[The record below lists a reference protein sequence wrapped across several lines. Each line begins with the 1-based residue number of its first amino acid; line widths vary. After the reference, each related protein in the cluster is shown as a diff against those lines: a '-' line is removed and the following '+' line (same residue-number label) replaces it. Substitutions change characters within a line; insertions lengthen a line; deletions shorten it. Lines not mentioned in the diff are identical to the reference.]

1 MKITDS
7 NEHIRTLTINDKEW
21 FNMTSFGQKAEEI
34 IARKL
39 ADSFTDEELQKLVKV
54 DMKKVE
60 KMVVE
65 MIAERVV
72 DMCIKSKAFKEGLW
86 ER

>member
-1 MKITDS
+1 MRATES
-7 NEHIRTLTINDKEW
+7 NEKRLRTFTVSDKEW
-21 FNMTSFGQKAEEI
+21 FDRTSFGQKAEEI
-34 IARKL
+34 IAQKL
-39 ADSFTDEELQKLVKV
+39 ADSFTDEELQKLVKI

-72 DMCIKSKAFKEGLW
+72 DMCIKSKAFKEGL
-86 ER
+86 

>member
-1 MKITDS
+1 MKTSIS
-7 NEHIRTLTINDKEW
+7 EQGERTFTVSDKEW
-21 FNMTSFGQKAEEI
+21 FYSAVIGEKTEEL

-39 ADSFTDEELQKLVKV
+39 AGSFTDEELQKLVKI

-65 MIAERVV
+65 MIAKRVV
-72 DMCIKSKAFKEGLW
+72 DMCIESKAFKEGL
-86 ER
+86 